1 MLSLTYTSDFQIKL
15 LANLLSDKKWFGEVA
30 SSIHLSD
37 FDMSPCRLVFE
48 IARTYYEK
56 FGDIPPSSVIQIEVE
71 RAIQN
76 PMATYETVVQE
87 QEYES
92 LAYVMKCVSAI
103 NQSDIAIGYYRHE
116 LRGYLSH
123 VRMSQLQGNA
133 SRLVSPEEHIA
144 NIVKLNDELGK
155 IGDGESITFLDA
167 MDAIEELQNGNAC
180 RVGTGLYT
188 IDNMINGG
196 LKPGQLGMIVAA
208 SGVGKTTG
216 MLNFAVNAAIRGV
229 HSLTI
234 TLENPGSM
242 ILGRFQSI
250 MANIDIRLMSE
261 PISEWPQASLARLRY
276 LNSPSFRFR
285 DMMKCVDR
293 STKTQR
299 VGEIDT
305 IVGRWREWLTTLPD
319 YNPDNCAIVYVD
331 WLEKLDST
339 GTPGVNKSTPNDVVW
354 QKVLEYLGE
363 IARRHK
369 VQMWTATQATRSALG
384 KEIIESGM
392 IAHSIHTL
400 DPLDLAIGLAPV
412 NAVKTTGV
420 DARGV
425 KDDDASEQPPCD
437 RMMNAS
443 FLKAREAPVAGK
455 VKSFYQ
461 GKTLRFWPN
470 PGVAALAFEMAES
483 GRLDELYTIME
494 RSQDYN
500 KSTNK
505 PNQYALSAYK

>member
-1 MLSLTYTSDFQIKL
+1 MMSLTYTRDFQIKMLVNL
-15 LANLLSDKKWFGEVA
+15 LADKKWFGEVA
-30 SSIHLSD
+30 SSMHLTD
-37 FDMSPCRLVFE
+37 FDVTPCRLVFE

-56 FGDIPPSSVIQIEVE
+56 FSDLPPASVIQLEVE
-71 RAIQN
+71 RAINN
-76 PMATYETVVQE
+76 PMTAYDTVVQD
-87 QEYES
+87 QELEA
-92 LAYVMKCVSAI
+92 LLYVMRAVMAR
-103 NQSDIAIGYYRHE
+103 NPADIAVDYYRHE

-133 SRLVSPEEHIA
+133 NQLESTEEHIA
-144 NIVKLNDELGK
+144 NIVKLHDELGK
-155 IGDGESITFLDA
+155 IGDGESITFMDA
-167 MDAIEELQNGNAC
+167 MDAIEELQSGNAC

-196 LKPGQLGMIVAA
+196 LKSGQLGMLVAA

-216 MLNFAVNAAIRGV
+216 MLNFGVNAAIRGV

-234 TLENPGSM
+234 TLENPGTM
-242 ILGRFQSI
+242 ILGRFQSL
-250 MANIDIRLMSE
+250 MANIDIQLMSK
-261 PISEWPQASLARLRY
+261 PLAEWPQPSIDRLRY
-276 LNSPSFRFR
+276 VNSPGFKFRN
-285 DMMKCVDR
+285 MMKCVDR

-305 IVGRWREWLTTLPD
+305 IVGRWRDWLKSLPD
-319 YNPDNCAIVYVD
+319 YNQDNCAVVYVD
-331 WLEKLDST
+331 WLEKLDPT
-339 GTPGVNKSTPNDVVW
+339 GTPGINKNTPNDVVW

-363 IARRHK
+363 IARRHG
-369 VQMWTATQATRSALG
+369 VQMWTATQATRGALG

-412 NAVKTTGV
+412 NSVKTTGV

-425 KDDDASEQPPCD
+425 KDDDAGEQPPCD

-443 FLKAREAPVAGK
+443 FLKARESPVAGK

-494 RSQDYN
+494 KPQDY

-505 PNQYALSAYK
+505 PNQYALSAYR